1 MNSNTKRSSKLSSH
15 LKWSNFAHLNLFIRL
30 ISLLFQYK
38 QDPSNSSIENDA
50 AWCRFDSG
58 EYSEHGFY
66 ITFFFSS
73 YAIPMILIIFL
84 YIAMLRRLWNPGS
97 IGKQIS
103 KESLRNKKRVTRQV
117 FFPFSLFFKAP
128 IFFFGSGRRLMLA
141 WCFIWIYHTF
151 MIDIFSKFDEA
162 KICFRNVS

>member
-1 MNSNTKRSSKLSSH
+1 MFHKNTKPKC
-15 LKWSNFAHLNLFIRL
+15 KGQFIKL

-103 KESLRNKKRVTRQV
+103 KESLRNKKRVTRY
-117 FFPFSLFFKAP
+117 FFHFHCFS
-128 IFFFGSGRRLMLA
+128 RLQFSFLEAVGGWCLHGVSIEFITNLWISCFQRLA
-141 WCFIWIYHTF
+141 CNPKYVLGLGVL
-151 MIDIFSKFDEA
+151 A
-162 KICFRNVS
+162 KHA

>member
-1 MNSNTKRSSKLSSH
+1 MQKYKIELGKGQKVQSGGHEMIIGTSESVYK
-15 LKWSNFAHLNLFIRL
+15 ID
-30 ISLLFQYK
+30 IIIFQYK

-103 KESLRNKKRVTRQV
+103 KESLRNKKRVTRY
-117 FFPFSLFFKAP
+117 FSHFHWFPRLSNFLFWK
-128 IFFFGSGRRLMLA
+128 
-141 WCFIWIYHTF
+141 W
-151 MIDIFSKFDEA
+151 
-162 KICFRNVS
+162 

>member
-1 MNSNTKRSSKLSSH
+1 M
-15 LKWSNFAHLNLFIRL
+15 

-103 KESLRNKKRVTRQV
+103 KESLRNKKRVTRY
-117 FFPFSLFFKAP
+117 FSHFHCF
-128 IFFFGSGRRLMLA
+128 SRLQFSFLEVVRG
-141 WCFIWIYHTF
+141 WCLHGVSNLIYNTF
-151 MIDIFSKFDEA
+151 TNSMFSKFNKA
-162 KICFRNVS
+162 KICFREAGLVEHA

>member
-1 MNSNTKRSSKLSSH
+1 M
-15 LKWSNFAHLNLFIRL
+15 

-103 KESLRNKKRVTRQV
+103 KESLRNKKRVTRYFSTFTA
-117 FFPFSLFFKAP
+117 FFFRGSSFP
-128 IFFFGSGRRLMLA
+128 FGSGGLVGGCSTTDAYKVFQMK
-141 WCFIWIYHTF
+141 IYLLF
-151 MIDIFSKFDEA
+151 MA
-162 KICFRNVS
+162 LCW